1 MSTENKLE
9 NLEFFESFMDTDP
22 LDNLDDLTPDPNKNI
37 APDILNGEDFDPL
50 ADDDSDDDN
59 LDDDLPL
66 PKGDTKSSP
75 AENVDNDNDDSDDD
89 DLDDSDDDSS
99 DDDSDDDS
107 DNTFEIF
114 AKGLAQAGILDLE
127 DEDLKVED
135 WNEKS
140 FIDVMEKTVDN
151 RMWAKME
158 ELAME
163 TYGEAGVKL
172 IEDIFINKVPVPEY
186 LQMFSN
192 EQVVENVDLSDENN
206 QERIFRLYLAKTGM
220 DEDEIEDQLT
230 YARDNERLEAYAQKY
245 QTKLVE
251 KMQEEREKL
260 AQEAEARLNDMRRRE
275 EEREESYAKVLEESI
290 KVGEIQ
296 GYPINDKDAEELFS
310 FVLDK
315 PHVLPNGQ
323 RISDFEYRLATMR
336 QEDPKKF
343 LAVARLVQKDLDLS
357 PVRKKAV
364 SEETN
369 TIFKGLKTK
378 TKTSSKSNKQ
388 EDLFGKYFK

>member
-22 LDNLDDLTPDPNKNI
+22 LDGLEDTTPDPNKNI

-50 ADDDSDDDN
+50 EDEE
-59 LDDDLPL
+59 DLPL
-66 PKGDTKSSP
+66 PK
-75 AENVDNDNDDSDDD
+75 DDEPELTPTPTSTPKEDEEEEEEEELTDDEEE
-89 DLDDSDDDSS
+89 
-99 DDDSDDDS
+99 S
-107 DNTFEIF
+107 DNPFEVF

-127 DEDLKVED
+127 DEENQVETWD
-135 WNEKS
+135 EKN

-172 IEDIFINKVPVPEY
+172 IEDIFINKVPVPQY

-192 EQVVENVDLSDENN
+192 EQTVENVDLSEEIN

-220 DEDEIEDQLT
+220 DDDEIEDQLS
-230 YARDNERLEAYAQKY
+230 YARDNDRLESYAQKY
-245 QTKLVE
+245 QVKLVE
-251 KMQEEREKL
+251 KMQEERQRL
-260 AQEAEARLNDMRRRE
+260 SQEAEIRMQDMQKRE
-275 EEREESYAKVLEESI
+275 EERQELYAKTLEESV
-290 KVGEIQ
+290 KSGEIQ
-296 GYPINDKDAEELFS
+296 GYPINNNDAEELFS

-343 LAVARLVQKDLDLS
+343 LAVARLVQKDLDLT
-357 PVRKKAV
+357 PIKKKAV

-369 TIFKGLKTK
+369 SIFKGLKTK
-378 TKTSSKSNKQ
+378 TKTSSKSGKQ
-388 EDLFGKYFK
+388 EDLFAKYFK

>member
-22 LDNLDDLTPDPNKNI
+22 LDGLEDTTPDPNKNI

-50 ADDDSDDDN
+50 EDEE
-59 LDDDLPL
+59 DLPL
-66 PKGDTKSSP
+66 PK
-75 AENVDNDNDDSDDD
+75 DDEPEPTPTPTPKEDEEEEEEEELTDDEEE
-89 DLDDSDDDSS
+89 
-99 DDDSDDDS
+99 S
-107 DNTFEIF
+107 DNPFEVF

-127 DEDLKVED
+127 DEENQVETWD
-135 WNEKS
+135 EKN

-172 IEDIFINKVPVPEY
+172 IEDIFINKVPVPQY

-192 EQVVENVDLSDENN
+192 EQTVENVDLSEEIN

-220 DEDEIEDQLT
+220 DDDEIEDQLS
-230 YARDNERLEAYAQKY
+230 YARDNDRLESYAQKY
-245 QTKLVE
+245 QVKLVE
-251 KMQEEREKL
+251 KMQEERQRL
-260 AQEAEARLNDMRRRE
+260 SQEAEIRMQDMQKRE
-275 EEREESYAKVLEESI
+275 EERQELYAKTLEESV
-290 KVGEIQ
+290 KSGEIQ
-296 GYPINDKDAEELFS
+296 GYPINNNDAEELFS

-343 LAVARLVQKDLDLS
+343 LAVARLVQKDLDLT
-357 PVRKKAV
+357 PIKKKAV

-369 TIFKGLKTK
+369 SIFKGLKTK
-378 TKTSSKSNKQ
+378 TKTSSKSGKQ
-388 EDLFGKYFK
+388 EDLFAKYFK